1 MTNTNIDRYE
11 DTEKNVPLQID
22 DVATS
27 EKDLKAQAALD
38 GADYTGAI
46 AKTDPAEIALVRKLD
61 MRVMP
66 ALFCMYFLNKLDQN
80 AIANARLNDLEDDL
94 GLVGNQYNTCISI
107 LYVGYLFAQIPSN
120 MLMSSKKVRPSL
132 YMALCCSVWGCVAAL
147 TALVKNYTGLV
158 LVRFFLGFVEAP
170 FYPGA
175 LYILS
180 MFYTRKEIA
189 TRVSILYAGN
199 IFAVS
204 FAGLI
209 AAATFATLDD
219 KHGMHGWQWLFI
231 IEGIVTVGVSIV
243 CVFLLPDEP
252 LTTKWLTPEQRQLA
266 HDRIQRDT
274 VGLEP
279 SKGVK
284 AGFMQALRDPRLY
297 LLVFMQNMHLSATS
311 FNQFFPTVVRSL
323 GFSTTITLVLTAPP
337 SLVAGAVGI
346 CIGISS
352 GKFNDR
358 TWHITVMMGIA
369 VVGFVISATTL
380 NTAARYISCFL
391 FASGVYSVNSVIL
404 GWVSGTLGQTTEKKA
419 VSLSIVNV
427 VSMASFIYT
436 PYLYPASDGPKYVI
450 AMSSNAAFAGACIAA
465 AWALRAWLQV
475 TNRRLKRDGV
485 NVFYAY

>member
-1 MTNTNIDRYE
+1 MPLTDNHRNNV
-11 DTEKNVPLQID
+11 EKGKPLQVD
-22 DVATS
+22 DVEAF
-27 EKDLKAQAALD
+27 EKDSQGILVAD
-38 GADYTGAI
+38 GADYSGAI

-61 MRVMP
+61 IRIMP
-66 ALFCMYFLNKLDQN
+66 ALFCLYFFNKLDQN
-80 AIANARLNDLEDDL
+80 AIANAKLNSLEKDL
-94 GLVGNQYNTCISI
+94 GLRGSQYNTCVSI

-132 YMALCCSVWGCVAAL
+132 YMACCAIVWGCVATL
-147 TALVKNYTGLV
+147 TALVKNYVGLV

-180 MFYTRKEIA
+180 LFYTRKEIA

-219 KHGMHGWQWLFI
+219 KHGMHAWQ
-231 IEGIVTVGVSIV
+231 
-243 CVFLLPDEP
+243 C
-252 LTTKWLTPEQRQLA
+252 
-266 HDRIQRDT
+266 
-274 VGLEP
+274 
-279 SKGVK
+279 KGAK

-311 FNQFFPTVVRSL
+311 FNQFFPTVVSSL
-323 GFSTTITLVLTAPP
+323 GFNTTITLILTAPP
-337 SLVAGAVGI
+337 SLVAGVVGI
-346 CIGISS
+346 CVGISS

-369 VVGFVISATTL
+369 TIGFMISAVTL
-380 NTAARYISCFL
+380 NLPARYISCFL

-404 GWVSGTLGQTTEKKA
+404 GWVSSTLGQTPEKKA

-436 PYLYPASDGPKYVI
+436 PYLYPNSDSPKYVI
-450 AMSSNAAFAGACIAA
+450 AMSSNASFAAASIAA
-465 AWALRAWLQV
+465 AWVLRTWLMVQ
-475 TNRRLKRDGV
+475 NKRLKSNGG
-485 NVFYAY
+485 NLFYAY

>member
-1 MTNTNIDRYE
+1 
-11 DTEKNVPLQID
+11 
-22 DVATS
+22 
-27 EKDLKAQAALD
+27 
-38 GADYTGAI
+38 
-46 AKTDPAEIALVRKLD
+46 
-61 MRVMP
+61 
-66 ALFCMYFLNKLDQN
+66 
-80 AIANARLNDLEDDL
+80 
-94 GLVGNQYNTCISI
+94 
-107 LYVGYLFAQIPSN
+107 

-132 YMALCCSVWGCVAAL
+132 YMAVCCSVWGCVAAL

-243 CVFLLPDEP
+243 CAFLLPDEP
-252 LTTKWLTPEQRQLA
+252 LTTRWLTPEQRQLA

-274 VGLEP
+274 VGLEQ
-279 SKGVK
+279 SRGVK

-311 FNQFFPTVVRSL
+311 FNQVWRMEHVLNSIQHLLTLLSFSL
-323 GFSTTITLVLTAPP
+323 P
-337 SLVAGAVGI
+337 
-346 CIGISS
+346 
-352 GKFNDR
+352 
-358 TWHITVMMGIA
+358 
-369 VVGFVISATTL
+369 
-380 NTAARYISCFL
+380 
-391 FASGVYSVNSVIL
+391 
-404 GWVSGTLGQTTEKKA
+404 
-419 VSLSIVNV
+419 
-427 VSMASFIYT
+427 
-436 PYLYPASDGPKYVI
+436 
-450 AMSSNAAFAGACIAA
+450 
-465 AWALRAWLQV
+465 
-475 TNRRLKRDGV
+475 
-485 NVFYAY
+485 

>member
-1 MTNTNIDRYE
+1 MATN
-11 DTEKNVPLQID
+11 DTRIQDPEKNTSLHVD
-22 DVATS
+22 DIAVS
-27 EKDLKAQAALD
+27 EKDLKQDAPVE
-38 GADYTGAI
+38 GADYTGAV
-46 AKTDPAEIALVRKLD
+46 AKTDPEEIALVRKLD
-61 MRVMP
+61 YRIMP

-80 AIANARLNDLEDDL
+80 AIANARLNGLEKHL
-94 GLVGNQYNTCISI
+94 HLKGTQYNTCISI

-120 MLMSSKKVRPSL
+120 MILSSKKVRPSI
-132 YMALCCSVWGCVAAL
+132 YMGCCMIVWGIVATL

-158 LVRFFLGFVEAP
+158 VVRFFLGFVEAP

-180 MFYTRKEIA
+180 LFYTRKEIA

-199 IFAVS
+199 IFAVA

-209 AAATFATLDD
+209 AAATFATLDR
-219 KHGMHGWQWLFI
+219 KYGMHGWQWLFI
-231 IEGIVTVGVSIV
+231 IEGVVTVGIAVICIFV
-243 CVFLLPDEP
+243 LPDTP
-252 LTTKWLTPEQRQLA
+252 LTTRWLTPEQRQLA

-274 VGLEP
+274 VGLAE
-279 SKGVK
+279 SKGAK

-311 FNQFFPTVVRSL
+311 FNQFFPTVVKSL
-323 GFSTTITLVLTAPP
+323 GFNTTITLVLTAPP
-337 SLVAGAVGI
+337 TLVAGVVGI
-346 CIGISS
+346 LIGISS
-352 GKFNDR
+352 GKYNDR

-369 VVGFVISATTL
+369 MVGFIISATTL
-380 NTAARYISCFL
+380 NIPARYVSCFL

-404 GWVSGTLGQTTEKKA
+404 GWVSGTLGQTPEKKA

-450 AMSSNAAFAGACIAA
+450 AMSSNASFSAACIAA
-465 AWALRAWLQV
+465 AWGLRAWLQV
-475 TNRRLKRDGV
+475 TNRKLSNKGG

>member
-1 MTNTNIDRYE
+1 M
-11 DTEKNVPLQID
+11 
-22 DVATS
+22 
-27 EKDLKAQAALD
+27 
-38 GADYTGAI
+38 
-46 AKTDPAEIALVRKLD
+46 
-61 MRVMP
+61 
-66 ALFCMYFLNKLDQN
+66 
-80 AIANARLNDLEDDL
+80 
-94 GLVGNQYNTCISI
+94 
-107 LYVGYLFAQIPSN
+107 
-120 MLMSSKKVRPSL
+120 
-132 YMALCCSVWGCVAAL
+132 AAL

-175 LYILS
+175 LYVLS

-219 KHGMHGWQWLFI
+219 KHSMHGWQWLFI

-311 FNQFFPTVVRSL
+311 FNQVCRMKM
-323 GFSTTITLVLTAPP
+323 VL
-337 SLVAGAVGI
+337 
-346 CIGISS
+346 
-352 GKFNDR
+352 
-358 TWHITVMMGIA
+358 
-369 VVGFVISATTL
+369 
-380 NTAARYISCFL
+380 
-391 FASGVYSVNSVIL
+391 IL
-404 GWVSGTLGQTTEKKA
+404 
-419 VSLSIVNV
+419 
-427 VSMASFIYT
+427 ASFLHLLI
-436 PYLYPASDGPKYVI
+436 
-450 AMSSNAAFAGACIAA
+450 
-465 AWALRAWLQV
+465 
-475 TNRRLKRDGV
+475 
-485 NVFYAY
+485 